1 MYHTPPKKCH
11 KCGAKVYENV
21 HEQENWDKLATFIEC
36 VDEGG
41 GTIGYNVICY
51 NCNEGVCNAE

>member
-1 MYHTPPKKCH
+1 MYQTPPKKCPS
-11 KCGAKVYENV
+11 CGAQVYVDLFFREG
-21 HEQENWDKLATFIEC
+21 WGKLATVIEC

-51 NCNEGVCNAE
+51 NCNEGVCDA